1 MATGP
6 RSLHALLGG
15 GAVADL
21 LLWRRRNASAA
32 AVVGATAVWF
42 VFERAGYS
50 FPSVLSNALLLLV
63 AILFFWAKSASLLNR
78 PLPPL
83 PNLEVSDAIVEKA
96 ADHALVWINRL
107 LAVGHDIAIKRDRKV
122 FIKVILILWVVSF
135 VGMLFNFLTLIY
147 IGVTLSLLVPP
158 LYEKYQDQVDEKLGV
173 AHSVLSRH
181 IDTIVTRAGQSAKQ
195 KKTE

>member
-1 MATGP
+1 MATHP

-15 GAVADL
+15 GAVADV

-50 FPSVLSNALLLLV
+50 LPSVLANALLLLV

-83 PNLEVSDAIVEKA
+83 PNLEVSDVVVEKA
-96 ADHALVWINRL
+96 ADRALVWINRV
-107 LAVGHDIAIKRDRKV
+107 LAVGHDIAIKRDRKT
-122 FIKVILILWVVSF
+122 FIRVILILWVVSY

-147 IGVTLSLLVPP
+147 IGVMLSLLVPP
-158 LYEKYQDQVDEKLGV
+158 LYEKYQDHVDEKLGV

-181 IDTIVTRAGQSAKQ
+181 IDTIITRAGQAKQ

>member
-1 MATGP
+1 MATHG
-6 RSLHALLGG
+6 RSLHAHLGG
-15 GAVADL
+15 GAVADV
-21 LLWRRRNASAA
+21 LLWRRRNASVA

-50 FPSVLSNALLLLV
+50 FLSVLANALLLLV

-83 PNLEVSDAIVEKA
+83 PNLEVSDAVVEKA
-96 ADHALVWINRL
+96 ADHALVWINKI
-107 LAVGHDIAIKRDRKV
+107 LAVGREIAIKRDRQV
-122 FIKVILILWVVSF
+122 FIQVILILWVVSY

-147 IGVTLSLLVPP
+147 IGVMLSLLVPP
-158 LYEKYQDQVDEKLGV
+158 LYERYQDHVDEKLGL
-173 AHSVLSRH
+173 AYSVLSKH
-181 IDTIVTRAGQSAKQ
+181 LETIISRTGQSTKQ